1 MAVTIANRGASGA
14 RMVLGNVHA
23 RAVDITGPASY
34 TSPGG
39 ETLSAANIAAL
50 AGPGRLIGDIVND
63 LLGIS
68 PTGHLVVLDRTNSKI
83 KYYNGTTEIANGIAL
98 NGVVARCIVFY
109 SLVNG

>member
-1 MAVTIANRGASGA
+1 MAVTIANRGGSGA

-34 TSPGG
+34 TTGG
-39 ETLSAANIAAL
+39 ETLSAANIAAIS
-50 AGPGRLIGDIVND
+50 GTGRLIGDIVND

-83 KYYNGTTEIANGIAL
+83 KYYNGTTEIGNGTNLSA
-98 NGVVARCIVFY
+98 VVARCIVFY
-109 SLVNG
+109 TLVNG